1 MVMYP
6 AISSARAPPRSP
18 HTKLRATVAN
28 QACNDAIATTNPS
41 DYPANISDKA
51 AAVHSAQSCVVEQ
64 LSRVTAKIG
73 GDSRQL
79 GPAASII
86 NSKPPLAHGISNLGI
101 NASGNTCLIARH
113 PLSPSRDRQLGMLG
127 AAISRLRKT
136 RICCCQGMLDEAS
149 FLYRHQIHAR
159 SFRFIYHHQS
169 GPCTVV
175 NFIYTLLA
183 TSTGCQS

>member
-1 MVMYP
+1 VGDGQEH
-6 AISSARAPPRSP
+6 S
-18 HTKLRATVAN
+18 
-28 QACNDAIATTNPS
+28 IA
-41 DYPANISDKA
+41 
-51 AAVHSAQSCVVEQ
+51 AQG
-64 LSRVTAKIG
+64 L
-73 GDSRQL
+73 D
-79 GPAASII
+79 AASIREQI
-86 NSKPPLAHGISNLGI
+86 FLNLGM

-169 GPCTVV
+169 GPCTIV